1 MKNFILTLLLSIFWV
16 QNQFAFGIGIAQVSV
31 TNTSSN
37 TISVY
42 VKVGASNG
50 FSYGAHSYS
59 INGNVIT
66 LDICFYLHI
75 TNVLTTHEGNY
86 TINGLSNVGY
96 TLVVNANHYDFSTAT
111 VCLDNSNSTYGDS
124 KTLTF
129 TMPFSNTIHLSNNDI
144 QDEWVSIFP
153 NPVKDK
159 LSIGS
164 YEGVISEILF
174 YNTLGK
180 QVMSYKID
188 QKLNDIDVS
197 SLKTGI
203 YFISI
208 IGEKGKLL
216 IKFIKE

>member
-1 MKNFILTLLLSIFWV
+1 MKNFILTLLVTIFWL
-16 QNQFAFGIGIAQVSV
+16 QSQFASMSITQVSV
-31 TNTSSN
+31 TNTSSSSINVYCKVYRN
-37 TISVY
+37 T
-42 VKVGASNG
+42 G
-50 FSYGAHSYS
+50 FNYGTHSYS

-66 LDICFYLHI
+66 LDICFHLQF
-75 TNVLTTHEGNY
+75 TNVVTVYENNFLIE
-86 TINGLSNVGY
+86 GLSNGDY
-96 TLVVNANHYDFSTAT
+96 TLVVNANHYDFNTAT
-111 VCLDNSNSTYGDS
+111 TCLDNANSTYGDS
-124 KTLTF
+124 KSLTF
-129 TMPFSNTIHLSNNDI
+129 MLPFSGTISLSNNDI
-144 QDEWVSIFP
+144 QNEMLSIYP

-174 YNTLGK
+174 YNTLRK

-216 IKFIKE
+216 TKFIKD